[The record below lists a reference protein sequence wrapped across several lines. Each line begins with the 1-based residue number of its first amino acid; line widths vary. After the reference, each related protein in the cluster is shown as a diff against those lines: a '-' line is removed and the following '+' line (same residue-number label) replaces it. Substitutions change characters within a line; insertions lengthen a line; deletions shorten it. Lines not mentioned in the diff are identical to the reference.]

1 MYISLI
7 IFSANASYLNT
18 ATHLFI
24 DVLDDDEPITY
35 EPGNKK
41 RRKSFSDVLMVNQYK
56 NAKMST
62 ADKTTNQRSVK
73 LSMSRGCYARLP
85 L

>member
-1 MYISLI
+1 MYISL

-41 RRKSFSDVLMVNQYK
+41 RRKSFSDVLIENKYK
-56 NAKMST
+56 NAKI
-62 ADKTTNQRSVK
+62 KN
-73 LSMSRGCYARLP
+73 
-85 L
+85 

>member
-41 RRKSFSDVLMVNQYK
+41 RRKSFSDVLIENKYK
-56 NAKMST
+56 NAKI
-62 ADKTTNQRSVK
+62 KN
-73 LSMSRGCYARLP
+73 
-85 L
+85 